1 MGSSPGVQH
10 ALQVNPLG
18 DKKVGIIKIILRK
31 LNMPMERKNKKISD
45 CFLFIQPIGFPVVQ
59 IIKF

>member
-1 MGSSPGVQH
+1 MGSSPGVQY

-31 LNMPMERKNKKISD
+31 LNMSMERKNKKNI
-45 CFLFIQPIGFPVVQ
+45 
-59 IIKF
+59 